1 MRSHPVGP
9 GPGLLETHWRG
20 RSQTLGRKA
29 EATGLLSGGAMTKPV
44 PPIELPDNLLAFAQE
59 RVRSGEYANLA
70 EVVED
75 AFRLLLQRHERRQML
90 RAELADVLQQMDDN
104 ELAEGSE

>member
-1 MRSHPVGP
+1 MGAAR
-9 GPGLLETHWRG
+9 
-20 RSQTLGRKA
+20 
-29 EATGLLSGGAMTKPV
+29 LLSARLMTKPADV
-44 PPIELPDNLLAFAQE
+44 IELPENLLAFAQE

-90 RAELADVLQQMDDN
+90 RAELADVLQQMDDQ
-104 ELAEGSE
+104 ADRDGSE

>member
-1 MRSHPVGP
+1 
-9 GPGLLETHWRG
+9 
-20 RSQTLGRKA
+20 
-29 EATGLLSGGAMTKPV
+29 MTKPADV
-44 PPIELPDNLLAFAQE
+44 IELPENLLAFAQE

-90 RAELADVLQQMDDN
+90 RAELADVLQQMDDQ
-104 ELAEGSE
+104 ADRDSSE